1 MDKLANRPKTQ
12 ADERLQDRLL
22 HGLAQLNVPAFRF
35 LSIEVRG
42 GVVLLRGQVR
52 SFHQRQVIAAAC
64 RRLVPAENLIDLLV
78 VQEPATEPRN
88 QLPSSR
94 DAFQPRTSRL
104 AWSSQAG
111 FTLVELLV
119 VIAIIGVLIGLL
131 LPAVQ
136 AAREAARRAQ
146 CLNNLKQYGA
156 ALHNYESVN
165 RRFPPA
171 QINLDANDPEL
182 AAWNAAN
189 PSAPIAAAYNGWN
202 QHTYM
207 LGFFEKDTLASD
219 IDFDYGPAAQPN
231 LPGRLQDIRLE
242 FLLCPSEANAGPK
255 GGASGKNNYRG
266 NNGRHGVNNKNNDGA
281 FIVQPDVPF
290 RFRKDFSKWGH
301 RPSDILDGLSNTAAV
316 SERAL
321 GDGNPGF
328 YNAEGDSVLEDSLT
342 PNINN
347 TAAYRDLCQASTNT
361 VDVDSQ
367 GGQNWVNGNYRIS
380 LYNAVMTPNTKNCQV
395 NPAGGG
401 NGAYPASSYHPGG
414 VNLLLLDGSV
424 RFAREGVSWNVWQA
438 LHGRKEGTPFSAGDL

>member
-1 MDKLANRPKTQ
+1 MDKLVTRTKTP
-12 ADERLQDRLL
+12 ADARLHDRLL

-42 GVVLLRGQVR
+42 GVVLLRGQVS
-52 SFHQRQVIAAAC
+52 SFHQRQVVGAAIC
-64 RRLVPAENLIDLLV
+64 RLVPAENLIDLLI
-78 VQEPATEPRN
+78 VQQSATSARN
-88 QLPSSR
+88 SR
-94 DAFQPRTSRL
+94 PQTHNTPESRL
-104 AWSSQAG
+104 NRSFTELPAG

-136 AAREAARRAQ
+136 SAREAARRAQ

-171 QINLDANDPEL
+171 QINLDGNDPEL
-182 AAWNAAN
+182 AAWNAAH
-189 PSAPIAAAYNGWN
+189 PSTPIAAGYNGWN

-207 LGFFEKDTLASD
+207 LGYFEKDSLAAD
-219 IDFDYGPAAQPN
+219 IDFDYGPANQPN
-231 LPGRLQDIRLE
+231 LPGRLQDIRIE

-281 FIVQPDVPF
+281 FIVTPAVPF
-290 RFRKDFSKWGH
+290 HFRKDFSKWGH

-316 SERAL
+316 SERAV
-321 GDGNPGF
+321 GDGNLGA
-328 YNAEGDSVLEDSLT
+328 YNPEGDAVLEDSVT

-347 TAAYRDLCQASTNT
+347 TVAYRDLCLASTNT
-361 VDVDSQ
+361 TDVDSQ

-424 RFAREGVSWNVWQA
+424 RFARDGVSWNVWQA
-438 LHGRKEGTPFSAGDL
+438 LHGRKEGMPFSAGDL